1 MREHFTRIAP
11 FRENGPEM
19 PSASHTFYL
28 ALFCWEKEAAGLEA
42 TRGCRLETRRG
53 DGAGPLITGLSHSPL
68 RGFCRLKLLLTHGPI
83 PFVRFHGAAASP
95 GAWSRG
101 PADTLP
107 APVCGQIR
115 NKFNPL
121 VATTLSFEAK
131 CAPCFGLARYKI
143 IVARRFH
150 LLVVSGRPSK
160 RRFCYDPVFIGKGS
174 QGGRVLARVEGSKV

>member
-1 MREHFTRIAP
+1 MSFRDPAWGRRRSPNHWSQPQSSSWLLPFKAAAHTRAD
-11 FRENGPEM
+11 
-19 PSASHTFYL
+19 SLCSVS
-28 ALFCWEKEAAGLEA
+28 
-42 TRGCRLETRRG
+42 RGCC
-53 DGAGPLITGLSHSPL
+53 
-68 RGFCRLKLLLTHGPI
+68 F
-83 PFVRFHGAAASP
+83 P

-121 VATTLSFEAK
+121 VATTLSLEAK

-143 IVARRFH
+143 IVGRRFH